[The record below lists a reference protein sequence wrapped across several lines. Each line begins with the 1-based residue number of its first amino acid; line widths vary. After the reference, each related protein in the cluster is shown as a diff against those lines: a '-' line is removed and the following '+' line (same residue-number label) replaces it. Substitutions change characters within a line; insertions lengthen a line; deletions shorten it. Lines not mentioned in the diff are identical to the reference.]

1 MPEADNYRVHPGI
14 AAILSFLF
22 VGLGQLY
29 NGQINKG
36 LALIFSSAVSLIVL
50 LFGSVLMA
58 MFFLGQITSFK
69 IFIFGAG
76 IFLIGLIAI
85 CILAIYSINDAY
97 LCAAKK

>member
-1 MPEADNYRVHPGI
+1 MSEADNYRVHPGF

-36 LALIFSSAVSLIVL
+36 LLLIFSSAVSLIVL
-50 LFGSVLMA
+50 IFGSVLMA
-58 MFFLGQITSFK
+58 IFLWGKITSFK
-69 IFIFGAG
+69 VFIFGSG

-85 CILAIYSINDAY
+85 CLLAIYSINDAY
-97 LCAAKK
+97 LVAAKK